1 MDSTDAA
8 RADTLTRMESTSEYR
23 TDSTTNE
30 YRPAEIEPK
39 WRAVWEQQRVATVHN
54 TDVGDGQPSSYVLE
68 MLPYPSG
75 RLHMG
80 HVKNYTM
87 GDVITHFRRRNGAR
101 VLHPMGYD
109 SFGLPAE
116 NAAIK
121 TGGHPLDVTE
131 RNIAGIEEDFDHMGW
146 SIDWSRKLATHAP
159 DYYRWTQWIF
169 LRFFERGLA
178 YQKDAPVNW
187 CPVDQTVLANEQVV
201 DGACDRCGTMVEK
214 RNLRQ
219 WYFRITDYAQQ
230 LLDDMELLEKWPDRV
245 LTMQRNWIGR
255 SEGANVTFRCEE
267 FNVDIPVYTTRP
279 DTLFGATFFVL
290 APEHPL
296 VDQLVAGT
304 EHADAVR
311 EYVAAAAAMSSIDRS
326 NAERDKTGVPT
337 GRYVVNPVNGE
348 SIPVFVADY
357 VLPDY
362 GEGALMAVP
371 AHDERDFAFAQRF
384 GLPVRAVIAPAEGS
398 EAAALPYPAKDGTL
412 IDSGEFTGMA
422 AGDAVRAISAWL
434 ASRDIGGA
442 TVNYRLRDWL
452 ISRQRYWG
460 CPIPIV
466 HCDGCGAVPV
476 PDEQLPV
483 RLPDVDD
490 YAPKG
495 KSPLAA
501 SDEFVHTTCP
511 SCGGSAQR
519 ETDTMDTFVDSSW
532 YFLRYADPG
541 NDSAPFDRDVVDRWL
556 PVDQYIGGVEHAVL
570 HLLYARFFTKVMFD
584 LGMVGFREPFANLFT
599 QGMIYYQGAKM
610 SKSKGNVVEPLPLV
624 EKYGADTLRMYILFL
639 GPPDQDA
646 EWQDSG
652 IEGTRRYLD
661 RLWRMCGNIAAAASD
676 GGTLDGLADCPRV
689 EDVAGDELAR
699 DVLAAA
705 HAAIAKVTDDID
717 PRFSF
722 NTAIAALMEGSNHIT
737 KAATAALADRST
749 LTPVRLQ
756 ALRWACQSL
765 ISLTQP
771 FAPHVACELWET
783 MGGSA
788 LWAEAWPT
796 HDDAYLARD
805 TVTIAVQVNGK
816 LRGQID
822 IPADAD
828 QGAAIAAARADA
840 KVAGYIDGMQTVKEI
855 YVPGRLIN
863 LVVRP

>member
-1 MDSTDAA
+1 METSSTQQSAD
-8 RADTLTRMESTSEYR
+8 RAV
-23 TDSTTNE
+23 NE
-30 YRPAEIEPK
+30 YQPADVEPK
-39 WRAVWEQQRVATVHN
+39 WRAIWERERVAEVRN
-54 TDVGDGQPSSYVLE
+54 DDISDDRPLSYVLE

-121 TGGHPLDVTE
+121 TGGHPREVTE

-159 DYYRWTQWIF
+159 DYYRWTQWLF
-169 LRFFERGLA
+169 LRFFEKGLA

-201 DGACDRCGTMVEK
+201 DGVCDRCGTLVEK

-219 WYFRITDYAQQ
+219 WYFRITEYAQQ
-230 LLDDMELLEKWPDRV
+230 LLDDMKLLEKWPDRV

-255 SEGANVTFRCEE
+255 SEGANVTFRCDELDT
-267 FNVDIPVYTTRP
+267 DIPVFTTRP

-296 VDQLVAGT
+296 VERLIEGS
-304 EHADAVR
+304 EHAVAVR

-326 NAERDKTGVPT
+326 NAEREKTGVPT
-337 GRYVVNPVNGE
+337 GRSVTNPVNGE
-348 SIPVFVADY
+348 SIPIFIADY

-384 GLPVRAVIAPAEGS
+384 NLPVRAVITGSDAEAS
-398 EAAALPYPAKDGTL
+398 LPYAAKDGVL
-412 IDSGEFTGMA
+412 ADSGEFSGMSVTE
-422 AGDAVRAISAWL
+422 AVPSISSWL
-434 ASRDIGGA
+434 HERGIGGA
-442 TVNYRLRDWL
+442 AVNYRLRDWL

-466 HCDGCGAVPV
+466 HCDSCGAVPV
-476 PDEQLPV
+476 PDDQLPV
-483 RLPDVDD
+483 VLPSVDD

-501 SDEFVHTTCP
+501 SDEFVHTSCP
-511 SCGGSAQR
+511 SCGGAAQR

-541 NDSAPFDRDVVDRWL
+541 NDRAPFDREIVDRWM

-570 HLLYARFFTKVMFD
+570 HLLYARFFTKVMHD
-584 LGMVGFREPFANLFT
+584 LGLLGFKEPFANLFT

-610 SKSKGNVVEPLPLV
+610 SKSKGNVVEPLPFV
-624 EKYGADTLRMYILFL
+624 ERYGADALRMYILFL

-652 IEGTRRYLD
+652 IEGARRYLD
-661 RLWRMCGNIAAAASD
+661 RLWRACTHVVEA
-676 GGTLDGLADCPRV
+676 GGTFDQLAACPAV
-689 EDVAGDELAR
+689 ADVVDDELAR

-705 HAAIAKVTDDID
+705 HAAISKVTDDID

-722 NTAIAALMEGSNHIT
+722 NTAIAALMEASNAIT
-737 KAATAALADRST
+737 KAVNTAREHGDISA
-749 LTPVRLQ
+749 VRMQ
-756 ALRWACQSL
+756 SLRWACQSL
-765 ISLTQP
+765 VSLTQP
-771 FAPHVACELWET
+771 FAPHVACELWEQL
-783 MGGSA
+783 GGTA
-788 LWAEAWPT
+788 LWSQPWPS
-796 HDDAYLARD
+796 HDNAYLERD
-805 TVTIAVQVNGK
+805 TVMIAVQVNGK
-816 LRGQID
+816 LRGQVE
-822 IPADAD
+822 IPAGVD
-828 QGAAIAAARADA
+828 QAGAIAAARADS
-840 KVAGYIDGMQTVKEI
+840 KIAGYLDGHETVKEI
-855 YVPGRLIN
+855 FVPGRLIN
-863 LVVRP
+863 IVVR